1 MKWRRN
7 RTYTELGNSP
17 GVLPVDDSL
26 GETPRLV
33 SNLHRRIML
42 RNELSESAH
51 VLGSLFFRRGVG
63 LGIIVR
69 SNLKYTN
76 WSNTQYLAD
85 RKILRTWSWSIPSS
99 EQRATNFKPFARP
112 TQHI

>member
-1 MKWRRN
+1 MKWRKN
-7 RTYTELGNSP
+7 SRTYTELDNLP

-33 SNLHRRIML
+33 SNLHRRILL
-42 RNELSESAH
+42 RNELSEPTY
-51 VLGSLFFRRGVG
+51 VLGSLFFRRVG

-76 WSNTQYLAD
+76 WSTRN
-85 RKILRTWSWSIPSS
+85 ILRTERYYVLTRNDVAKFWKNI
-99 EQRATNFKPFARP
+99 RLLTLLGC
-112 TQHI
+112 